1 MISGMAA
8 MGLPAFLGIVIQNHR
23 EKRHHEFNAIQ
34 SVMGKPSGAFPNQCA
49 IRMSVALDKSRV
61 NTASF
66 DTMFPNRRCYQ
77 GFKHTPRHILAAQEL
92 ADWMKSQKTIFGD
105 VSKID
110 KQKIN
115 QSLIGKKG
123 IVFIKDGWGATD
135 HIDVWNGV
143 VMQAGNP
150 SYFSLGKEVWF
161 WEAK

>member
-1 MISGMAA
+1 MNLTLFNQLWA
-8 MGLPAFLGIVIQNHR
+8 NHPG
-23 EKRHHEFNAIQ
+23 EDFPCDK
-34 SVMGKPSGAFPNQCA
+34 KAFPNQCA
-49 IRMSVALDKSRV
+49 IKMSVALDKSRV

-92 ADWMKSQKTIFGD
+92 ADWMKSQKTVFGD

-135 HIDVWNGV
+135 HIDVWNGI